1 MDKINLAYWIG
12 VKVGV
17 QSLLEALRDTANKNG
32 NQLPIEFI
40 ELVVD
45 NNLADIDLRLNSM
58 EGGKELVEKL
68 KQSFSEEGDTRW
80 NNIK

>member
-1 MDKINLAYWIG
+1 MIKFALLQDGILQLLNIN
-12 VKVGV
+12 
-17 QSLLEALRDTANKNG
+17 QNKNG

-45 NNLADIDLRLNSM
+45 NNLADINLILNSM

-68 KQSFSEEGDTRW
+68 KQSLSEEGDAR
-80 NNIK
+80 

>member
-1 MDKINLAYWIG
+1 MEKLKLAYLLG

-17 QSLLEALRDTANKNG
+17 ERLLKALRYTANKNG

-45 NNLADIDLRLNSM
+45 NNLADINLILNSM

-68 KQSFSEEGDTRW
+68 KQSFSEEGDTR
-80 NNIK
+80 